1 MVCIICTAVRFNVDE
16 NFPLLMLIVD
26 GIVIVFVSKAP
37 GMQPIMMNP
46 FMLVIVAVTATDVKP
61 EMGEDTESMGV
72 V

>member
-1 MVCIICTAVRFNVDE
+1 
-16 NFPLLMLIVD
+16 MLIVD

-46 FMLVIVAVTATDVKP
+46 FMLVIVAVTATDVRP